1 MKCWMALLVHA
12 ASSIVIPCTSH
23 CTASDR
29 VIGLSA
35 YQSVSLPVDTKVSI
49 FERIRNTCSWKPRF
63 HSSSYN
69 ACTIFSVVTYKL

>member
-1 MKCWMALLVHA
+1 MLHPALLSRAH
-12 ASSIVIPCTSH
+12 T

-49 FERIRNTCSWKPRF
+49 FERIRNTCSWKT
-63 HSSSYN
+63 SLS
-69 ACTIFSVVTYKL
+69 